1 MEIEMHATTT
11 DIGAGS
17 VGAPALSTYQQH
29 RAAQREAIRSRYTDE
44 QKAAIRLLYTA
55 VKVFV
60 GTSGGNTCAKLLLG
74 LYNGYRFPFDLTD
87 LRLLDARL
95 FRAAMTVIQMDAQ
108 QTYCEV
114 HVLLDALYDD
124 GRSTGAEFEQWAYN
138 LKLKGRCKKDAP
150 DLSMPTRDVSK
161 AEREAMYDR

>member
-1 MEIEMHATTT
+1 
-11 DIGAGS
+11 
-17 VGAPALSTYQQH
+17 
-29 RAAQREAIRSRYTDE
+29 
-44 QKAAIRLLYTA
+44 
-55 VKVFV
+55 
-60 GTSGGNTCAKLLLG
+60 
-74 LYNGYRFPFDLTD
+74 
-87 LRLLDARL
+87 
-95 FRAAMTVIQMDAQ
+95 MTVIQMDAQ

-138 LKLKGRCKKDAP
+138 LKLRGRCKKDAP